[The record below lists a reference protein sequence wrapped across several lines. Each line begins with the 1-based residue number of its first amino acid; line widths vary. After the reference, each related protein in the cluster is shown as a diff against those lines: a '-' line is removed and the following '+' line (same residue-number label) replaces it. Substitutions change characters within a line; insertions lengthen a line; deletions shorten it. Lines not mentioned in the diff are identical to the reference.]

1 MGVFSVWFGVTWNE
15 SYRDNFTDIAVE
27 NQGRECTG
35 LYICLPH
42 NKREWWEGGYE
53 QQRVYI

>member
-27 NQGRECTG
+27 NQGRECEG
-35 LYICLPH
+35 LYICLTH
-42 NKREWWEGGYE
+42 NNRKGGGYK
-53 QQRVYI
+53 QQRMYI